1 MTGVP
6 LALAAVG
13 LLAVAGLRRGSAAR
27 LWTVEDTDALLRAH
41 TALRPHAERWARAAV
56 GAHKVALLDA
66 YDRLPPDEL
75 DALRRSIALSWQ
87 EEGHPGP
94 RPLFRARS
102 RHEQVSPQAGGLS
115 LYPYLPDLAEDDE
128 VRVFFVEPEDVALD
142 SMVPHPGRQAWRE
155 RIEAWDPPRYD
166 RRTGEPLQRRAALGP
181 RELRALGRS
190 ALFTDQYG
198 DAERELILRR
208 GVNPTRVSLEEYM
221 KMKVRLG
228 ALNQG

>member
-1 MTGVP
+1 
-6 LALAAVG
+6 
-13 LLAVAGLRRGSAAR
+13 
-27 LWTVEDTDALLRAH
+27 
-41 TALRPHAERWARAAV
+41 
-56 GAHKVALLDA
+56 
-66 YDRLPPDEL
+66 
-75 DALRRSIALSWQ
+75 
-87 EEGHPGP
+87 
-94 RPLFRARS
+94 
-102 RHEQVSPQAGGLS
+102 
-115 LYPYLPDLAEDDE
+115 

-166 RRTGEPLQRRAALGP
+166 RRTGEPLHRRAALGP

-208 GVNPTRVSLEEYM
+208 GANPTRVSLEEYM

-228 ALNQG
+228 ALHQG